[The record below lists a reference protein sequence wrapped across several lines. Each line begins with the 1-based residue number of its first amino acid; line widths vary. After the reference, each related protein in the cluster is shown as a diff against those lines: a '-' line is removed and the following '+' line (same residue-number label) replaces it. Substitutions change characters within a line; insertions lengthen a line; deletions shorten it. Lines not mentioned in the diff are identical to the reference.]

1 VFDHCTRDSRE
12 NDDFRAPTLMYTT
25 PPYNYKRRG
34 WASFYGGGS
43 DLFKL
48 RLEAGSLNFP
58 SENSQHY

>member
-34 WASFYGGGS
+34 WASFYGGGLIS
-43 DLFKL
+43 PIQGWKQVL
-48 RLEAGSLNFP
+48 
-58 SENSQHY
+58 